1 MTLALTSRKK
11 AVPRAVA
18 KANKPALAVKAAP
31 SSLTH
36 PVDKLL
42 EAMTL
47 IPWDPFRGFQ
57 WPSEYELPTRIPYL
71 DVIDSDNEYVVK
83 AELPALK
90 KETLNIQVGTNELSL
105 AAEFNVETE
114 EKVKTYLHMERDF
127 STFRRSIGFRKHRHR
142 KSISKNG

>member
-47 IPWDPFRGFQ
+47 IPWDPFRGFE
-57 WPSEYELPTRIPYL
+57 WPAEYELPTRIPYV
-71 DVIDSDNEYVVK
+71 DVIDSDNEYVVR
-83 AELPALK
+83 AELRVLR
-90 KETLNIQVGTNELSL
+90 KETLKIQTGRNKPTYARRAQVDRG
-105 AAEFNVETE
+105 E
-114 EKVKTYLHMERDF
+114 EGKTYWQRASH
-127 STFRRSIGFRKHRHR
+127 
-142 KSISKNG
+142 